1 MAEFIVVAALLVIT
15 VLFAGLYAA
24 LERVFPFLKGGS
36 GRMG

>member
-1 MAEFIVVAALLVIT
+1 MAEFFVVAALLVIT
-15 VLFAGLYAA
+15 VLFAALYAA